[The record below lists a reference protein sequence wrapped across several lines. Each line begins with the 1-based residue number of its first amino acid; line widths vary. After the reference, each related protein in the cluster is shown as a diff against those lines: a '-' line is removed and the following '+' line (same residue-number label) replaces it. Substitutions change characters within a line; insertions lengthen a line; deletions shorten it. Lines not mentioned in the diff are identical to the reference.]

1 MPLVELKN
9 LSLRFPIYSH
19 YQRSLKSSII
29 KKSLGGLIDA
39 SDRSVL
45 SITALSD
52 ISLSLKSGDR
62 LGIVGHNGSGKT
74 SLLRV
79 IAGVYKNYTGDL
91 VVDGSISS
99 LIDISLGMDTEAT
112 GYENIRMR
120 GVMMGLSLSKI
131 KTLEDEIA
139 EFSELG
145 EYLHLPIRTYS
156 TGMHMRLSFAI
167 STAIKPN
174 ILIMDEWLSV
184 GDEAFQAKAELRLK
198 NLITD
203 DSILIL
209 ASQSRELVNVVCTQ
223 FIELNNGQIME
234 RGKINKC

>member
-1 MPLVELKN
+1 MSLVELKG
-9 LSLRFPIYSH
+9 LSLRFPVYSH
-19 YQRSLKSSII
+19 YQRSFKSSVI

-39 SDRSVL
+39 SDKSIL
-45 SITALSD
+45 SIAALSD
-52 ISLSLKSGDR
+52 VSLRLEPGER
-62 LGIVGHNGSGKT
+62 LGIIGHNGSGKT

-79 IAGVYKNYTGDL
+79 IAGVYKNFTGEL

-99 LIDISLGMDTEAT
+99 LIDISLGMDSEAT

-131 KTLEDEIA
+131 RALEDEIA

-167 STAIKPN
+167 STSIKPK

-184 GDEAFQAKAELRLK
+184 GDETFQAKAELRLNK
-198 NLITD
+198 LITD

-209 ASQSRELVNVVCTQ
+209 ASQSRALINTMCTK
-223 FIELNNGQIME
+223 FIELNNGKITE
-234 RGKINKC
+234 RGEINQC